1 MIMDNKKI
9 ILNIVKLIFA
19 LIIGGVMGAKL
30 LTSGSEILIIAFF
43 VLCVIGGIILSCINI
58 K

>member
-1 MIMDNKKI
+1 MDNKKI

-30 LTSGSEILIIAFF
+30 LTSGSEILIIAFLF
-43 VLCVIGGIILSCINI
+43 YADYRIVEL
-58 K
+58 

>member
-1 MIMDNKKI
+1 MDNKKI

-43 VLCVIGGIILSCINI
+43 CVMCDRWNYTVMY
-58 K
+58 

>member
-1 MIMDNKKI
+1 MDNKKI

-30 LTSGSEILIIAFF
+30 LTSGKEILIIAFF
-43 VLCVIGGIILSCINI
+43 VLWVIGGIILSCINV

>member
-1 MIMDNKKI
+1 MDNKKI

-43 VLCVIGGIILSCINI
+43 VLYHILFSCFI
-58 K
+58 KKG

>member
-1 MIMDNKKI
+1 MDNKKI

-30 LTSGSEILIIAFF
+30 LTSGSRLFEEMKPMQLLTFP
-43 VLCVIGGIILSCINI
+43 
-58 K
+58 

>member
-1 MIMDNKKI
+1 MDNKKI

-19 LIIGGVMGAKL
+19 LIIGGVMGA
-30 LTSGSEILIIAFF
+30 TSGSEILIIAFF